1 MLKNERTGLQI
12 REDKK
17 KGVYVDGLSE
27 WAVRTPNEIYS
38 LIKKGA
44 LSRNTASTN
53 MNDVSSRSHA
63 VFIITI
69 EQMLP
74 VSLETLAKGKT
85 SAKVKRELDKN
96 IGDAPNAIKVSK
108 LNLVDLA
115 GSERIRI
122 TGAKGKRL
130 EECKKINQSLSA
142 IGNVIS
148 ALTEGKNGRVHIP
161 YRDSKLT
168 RLLEDSLGGNCK
180 TTFMAMISP
189 AVDAFNESLSTLK
202 FAHRAK
208 AVKNVAVINED
219 EDQKAVLRRYEI
231 ELMKLREELEM
242 KNRNLVD
249 KGRLIQLEEE
259 KRKAEQDKK
268 AAMLALEARSKEFFN
283 EREEKR
289 KLEEQI
295 MLMRGQLVYPG
306 QQPDFKAQ
314 CYNSNTPECMV
325 GISSRDNQERNW
337 NRKNYEKRIEDLEA
351 ERIRLV
357 DSQAQVDRYKS
368 LLQKQRDIMIALT
381 TRLNER
387 DEAIG
392 QLQEELDAYDKIHK
406 EAEIGMEFYK
416 KRVSSLE
423 NELKRR
429 NIAVPLDNFNFQ
441 ATADLTNQDERVKFH
456 DIETF
461 NINYQNLSFA
471 QAKVEELKEIA
482 QERERKIEQLVSE
495 IQEREQIEETK
506 DCDFQMLLKE
516 NEKLRQRASEYQ
528 RTVKTLKENVVPNN
542 ENSMVNN
549 EYVISSVDEIVSNL
563 SKQND
568 PKTLQNVAR
577 QLLRLQ
583 KYVHSAHAKTGENQ
597 QIKNENEGTQE
608 FGISKYIIGNNK
620 NSGQK

>member
-1 MLKNERTGLQI
+1 
-12 REDKK
+12 
-17 KGVYVDGLSE
+17 
-27 WAVRTPNEIYS
+27 
-38 LIKKGA
+38 
-44 LSRNTASTN
+44 
-53 MNDVSSRSHA
+53 
-63 VFIITI
+63 
-69 EQMLP
+69 
-74 VSLETLAKGKT
+74 
-85 SAKVKRELDKN
+85 
-96 IGDAPNAIKVSK
+96 
-108 LNLVDLA
+108 
-115 GSERIRI
+115 
-122 TGAKGKRL
+122 
-130 EECKKINQSLSA
+130 
-142 IGNVIS
+142 
-148 ALTEGKNGRVHIP
+148 
-161 YRDSKLT
+161 
-168 RLLEDSLGGNCK
+168 
-180 TTFMAMISP
+180 
-189 AVDAFNESLSTLK
+189 
-202 FAHRAK
+202 
-208 AVKNVAVINED
+208 
-219 EDQKAVLRRYEI
+219 
-231 ELMKLREELEM
+231 M

-314 CYNSNTPECMV
+314 NCYNSNMPDSMV

-406 EAEIGMEFYK
+406 EAEVGMEFYK
-416 KRVSSLE
+416 KRVTSLE

-441 ATADLTNQDERVKFH
+441 ATADLSNNDERVKFH

-482 QERERKIEQLVSE
+482 EERERKIQQLVNE

-516 NEKLRQRASEYQ
+516 NEKLKQRASEYQ
-528 RTVKTLKENVVPNN
+528 RTVKKLKENVVPNN

-549 EYVISSVDEIVSNL
+549 DYVISSVDEIVSNL

-583 KYVHSAHAKTGENQ
+583 KYVHSAHAKSGENQ
-597 QIKNENEGTQE
+597 SIKNENEGTQE

>member
-1 MLKNERTGLQI
+1 MIPVTMEQMVKGNLKNKI
-12 REDKK
+12 
-17 KGVYVDGLSE
+17 
-27 WAVRTPNEIYS
+27 
-38 LIKKGA
+38 
-44 LSRNTASTN
+44 
-53 MNDVSSRSHA
+53 
-63 VFIITI
+63 
-69 EQMLP
+69 
-74 VSLETLAKGKT
+74 
-85 SAKVKRELDKN
+85 KRELDKN
-96 IGDAPNAIKVSK
+96 LTDAPKAIKVSK

-148 ALTEGKNGRVHIP
+148 ALTEGKNGKRSHIP

-189 AVDAFNESLSTLK
+189 AVDAFSESLSTLK

-208 AVKNVAVINED
+208 AVKNIAVINED

-259 KRKAEQDKK
+259 KKKAEQDKK
-268 AAMLALEARSKEFFN
+268 AAMLALEQRSKEFFN

-306 QQPDFKAQ
+306 QQPDFNKQ
-314 CYNSNTPECMV
+314 LYNSNIQDSMV

-351 ERIRLV
+351 ERMRLV

-416 KRVSSLE
+416 KRVLSLE

-429 NIAVPLDNFNFQ
+429 NIEVPRDNFNYTQ
-441 ATADLTNQDERVKFH
+441 TEAVEPNQDERVKFH

-461 NINYQNLSFA
+461 NINYKNLSFA
-471 QAKVEELKEIA
+471 QEKIEELKEIA
-482 QERERKIEQLVSE
+482 QDRERKIEQLKSE
-495 IQEREQIEETK
+495 IQEREQLVENK
-506 DCDFQMLLKE
+506 DNDFQMLLKE
-516 NEKLRQRASEYQ
+516 NEKLRQKAQEYH
-528 RTVKTLKENVVPNN
+528 RTVKKLKENVVPNN
-542 ENSMVNN
+542 ENSFTNN
-549 EYVISSVDEIVSNL
+549 EYVITSVDEIVSNL

-577 QLLRLQ
+577 MLLRLQ
-583 KYVHSAHAKTGENQ
+583 KYVHSVNAKLAENQ
-597 QIKNENEGTQE
+597 SKSDKEDPQE
-608 FGISKYIIGNNK
+608 FGIGKYIVGNK